1 MALALSLSLDLFL
14 MKGNLFKAV
23 ESAARDGRT
32 DGQGGKRGGQSNG
45 ERKTKEKKKK
55 GRGHN
60 RGTWLM
66 LSQRAEGRD
75 AEREL
80 STWTT
85 DTQSMQ

>member
-32 DGQGGKRGGQSNG
+32 DGQGGKRGGSRTG
-45 ERKTKEKKKK
+45 KEKQKRKKK